1 MLGNLTFCAEQ
12 RGGALQESPD
22 LLQRSLFSASDA
34 ALGIMAAGQ
43 GGDLIEDDRK
53 LWLVCQHRHGVEDK
67 LDIRRFNITATIR
80 HVHVLWVIAV
90 KLKADNRLRFN
101 LDDGTCEIQI
111 S

>member
-53 LWLVCQHRHGVEDK
+53 LWLVCQHGRGVEDK
-67 LDIRRFNITATIR
+67 LDIRWFNTTV
-80 HVHVLWVIAV
+80 VHSYNAPRPHPLNYHCKMKGWQQTEV
-90 KLKADNRLRFN
+90 
-101 LDDGTCEIQI
+101 
-111 S
+111 